1 MGFVKKIS
9 AFAAGLILA
18 GALCGCGNPA
28 DNFAPKEFKKISP
41 ENAGYV
47 LYVPDS
53 WTADISTGVT
63 TAYVSAKD
71 RSNISFMAFE
81 ADDGLIH
88 VDVNGK
94 TTDGAV
100 TTDKPE
106 TTVPETKAP
115 AETGTGTGTG
125 TASTGSSNSGQVVT
139 VNPSYVVL
147 KPGATRTLTASV
159 KPSSASQKF
168 TFKSANSNI
177 ATVSPSG
184 VITAVGTGATSI
196 TVSNGTA
203 SAMVTVIVNR
213 SAASSE
219 ESSDSSTTKPE
230 DDTPIEIDPVVQ
242 AIEDRLYAGRSS
254 HCDRWYSQRPAHHRQ
269 DPVRGG
275 RRLHHADRG
284 QQRQEHHQ

>member
-100 TTDKPE
+100 PTEVPKIKSTEEYWAYYEADFRKTFGDMEYE
-106 TTVPETKAP
+106 TNGENVLLSAKAAKKYVYTATV
-115 AETGTGTGTG
+115 TGQKYKFM
-125 TASTGSSNSGQVVT
+125 QVVMLDKGT
-139 VNPSYVVL
+139 VYIY
-147 KPGATRTLTASV
+147 TYTALPDNYD
-159 KPSSASQKF
+159 KNL
-168 TFKSANSNI
+168 KSAEAI
-177 ATVSPSG
+177 LG
-184 VITAVGTGATSI
+184 YISI
-196 TVSNGTA
+196 G
-203 SAMVTVIVNR
+203 
-213 SAASSE
+213 
-219 ESSDSSTTKPE
+219 K
-230 DDTPIEIDPVVQ
+230 
-242 AIEDRLYAGRSS
+242 
-254 HCDRWYSQRPAHHRQ
+254 
-269 DPVRGG
+269 
-275 RRLHHADRG
+275 
-284 QQRQEHHQ
+284 

>member
-28 DNFAPKEFKKISP
+28 DNFAPKDFRKISP

-88 VDVNGK
+88 FDVNGK

-115 AETGTGTGTG
+115 AETGTGTGTVTEKPTEVPKIKSTEEYWAYYEADFRKTFG
-125 TASTGSSNSGQVVT
+125 DMEYEVNGENVLLSAKAAKKYVYTATVTGQKYKFMQVVMLDKGT
-139 VNPSYVVL
+139 VYIY
-147 KPGATRTLTASV
+147 TYTALPDNYD
-159 KPSSASQKF
+159 KNLESAE
-168 TFKSANSNI
+168 AI
-177 ATVSPSG
+177 LG
-184 VITAVGTGATSI
+184 YISI
-196 TVSNGTA
+196 G
-203 SAMVTVIVNR
+203 
-213 SAASSE
+213 
-219 ESSDSSTTKPE
+219 K
-230 DDTPIEIDPVVQ
+230 
-242 AIEDRLYAGRSS
+242 
-254 HCDRWYSQRPAHHRQ
+254 
-269 DPVRGG
+269 
-275 RRLHHADRG
+275 
-284 QQRQEHHQ
+284 